1 MPAFDETTMLVVTWG
16 SLVVFF
22 AGNGYGHCKIILSIT
37 ITPIMKKKIKKKDCC
52 RTKAMEKYQSNLKQK
67 TGNKDLSLEHSFQK
81 LRMNEKSIDSDI
93 MQDNTVSCS

>member
-1 MPAFDETTMLVVTWG
+1 
-16 SLVVFF
+16 
-22 AGNGYGHCKIILSIT
+22 
-37 ITPIMKKKIKKKDCC
+37 MKKKIKKRDSS